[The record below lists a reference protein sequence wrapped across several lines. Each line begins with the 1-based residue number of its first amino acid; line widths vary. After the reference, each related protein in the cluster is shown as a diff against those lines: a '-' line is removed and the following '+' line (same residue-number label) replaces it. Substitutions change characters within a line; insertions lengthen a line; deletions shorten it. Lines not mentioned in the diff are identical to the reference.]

1 MRAARDEAI
10 PLYFAK
16 LHPEY
21 QTPYRAILLLAV
33 PALIMVP
40 PMSQTT
46 PVVMASVLSITG
58 LVGGVISSVA
68 LWNLP
73 KRFER
78 RYEFSIYKIPRP
90 ILKVIAVTSALISLT
105 FLAGVS
111 LEMGW
116 VLAIIFGWMAL
127 GYPAYRYR
135 VRSLRKKKGVDL
147 VERMKS
153 LHDYEEER
161 AEAGSRAGRSAVT
174 GSTAD
179 DSTSPAV
186 ED

>member
-16 LHPEY
+16 LHPTY

-33 PALIMVP
+33 PALIVVP
-40 PMSQTT
+40 PMSRTT
-46 PVVMASVLSITG
+46 PVIMASVLAITS
-58 LVGGVISSVA
+58 LVGAIISSVA

-78 RYEFSIYKIPRP
+78 RYEYAIYKLPRP
-90 ILKVIAVTSALISLT
+90 VLKFVAVASALIAAV

-116 VLAIIFGWMAL
+116 ILGIVLGWMAL
-127 GYPAYRYR
+127 AYPAYRYR
-135 VRSLRKKKGVDL
+135 VRSLREKKGVDL
-147 VERMKS
+147 KRRMKS

-161 AEAGSRAGRSAVT
+161 AEAGSRAGRPT
-174 GSTAD
+174 NGDPTTD
-179 DSTSPAV
+179 DSASSAV